1 MKRRLLAAG
10 AAVVLVAVAA
20 GTYAIGHA
28 NGVSAGTKA
37 GREAA
42 LRGVTPADMALIRQ
56 LAGDR
61 AVAAQTGATATPA
74 PAATAAPQGK
84 GVDCEGRGDIMAKS
98 AGCSD
103 SMFDGGTTP
112 VTGPT
117 AAVDP
122 AGAVPAATAYLAW
135 LSAHPLPNEPL
146 LMSRLVDAEVALP
159 AGASATGIE
168 GPAADDADGQVQVSM
183 NGAFACVLVLAA
195 KVDSGQCYAGA
206 EQNTGGGDY
215 GPKRFPPAYQRAE

>member
-42 LRGVTPADMALIRQ
+42 LQGVTPADMALIRQ
-56 LAGDR
+56 LEGDR
-61 AVAAQTGATATPA
+61 AVAAQTDTTATPA
-74 PAATAAPQGK
+74 PSATPSGK
-84 GVDCEGRGDIMAKS
+84 GVDCEGRANIMAKS

-103 SMFDGGTTP
+103 SMFGTT
-112 VTGPT
+112 GPS
-117 AAVDP
+117 AALDP

-135 LSAHPLPNEPL
+135 LTAHPMPNEPL
-146 LMSRLVDAEVALP
+146 LMSRLTDAEAALP
-159 AGASATGIE
+159 AGATATGIE
-168 GPAADDADGQVQVSM
+168 GPAADDADGEVQIGM
-183 NGAFACVLVLAA
+183 RGAFACVLVLAA

-206 EQNTGGGDY
+206 EQDTKGGDY

>member
-20 GTYAIGHA
+20 GTYAIGRA

-42 LRGVTPADMALIRQ
+42 LQGVTPADMALIRQ
-56 LAGDR
+56 LEGDR
-61 AVAAQTGATATPA
+61 AVAAQTVATATPA
-74 PAATAAPQGK
+74 PAATPLPQGK
-84 GVDCEGRGDIMAKS
+84 GVDCAGRANIMAKS

-103 SMFDGGTTP
+103 SMFGTT
-112 VTGPT
+112 GPS

-135 LSAHPLPNEPL
+135 LTAHPLPNEPL
-146 LMSRLVDAEVALP
+146 LMTRLTEAEVALP
-159 AGASATGIE
+159 AGATATGIE
-168 GPAADDADGQVQVSM
+168 GPAADDADGEVQVSM
-183 NGAFACVLVLAA
+183 HGAFACVLVLAA
-195 KVDSGQCYAGA
+195 KVDPGQCYAGA
-206 EQNTGGGDY
+206 EQDTGGGDY